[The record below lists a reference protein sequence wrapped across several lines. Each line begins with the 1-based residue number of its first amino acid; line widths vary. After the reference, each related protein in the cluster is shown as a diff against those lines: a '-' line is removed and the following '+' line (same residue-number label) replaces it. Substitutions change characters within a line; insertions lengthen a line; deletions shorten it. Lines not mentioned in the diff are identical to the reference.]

1 MPCRRSKVLWSGHC
15 KLDPEDELR
24 IYKPRVS
31 PGFEWVLP
39 VRDADHEYLWSL
51 NGTSRRATWR
61 PMPVA
66 RLAVDDEGRPLAK
79 ADLPWLGGHVLV
91 LRERAVATLAPL
103 LDRYGELLP
112 LACPDADLWLFNVL
126 TVVDALDEENS
137 ELVRFDDGNI
147 LDVVRHEF
155 RPEMAAGMA
164 VFKVPQLLRGRLFVG
179 DEFVEAVATAGL
191 TGPEFMQMWPSV
203 VPRRE
208 ASARDD

>member
-1 MPCRRSKVLWSGHC
+1 M
-15 KLDPEDELR
+15 R
-24 IYKPRVS
+24 IYEPRVR

-39 VRDADHEYLWSL
+39 VRDADHEYLWRL
-51 NGTSRRATWR
+51 DGTSRRATWR

-66 RLAVDDEGRPLAK
+66 RLAVDDEGKPRAE

-91 LRERAVATLAPL
+91 LRAHAAATLAPL

-137 ELVRFDDGNI
+137 ELIRFDDGNI

-155 RPEMAAGMA
+155 RPDMAAGMA
-164 VFKVPQLLRGRLFVG
+164 VFKVPQLLRGPLFVS

-191 TGPEFMQMWPSV
+191 TGLEFIQLWSGA
-203 VPRRE
+203 VPHRVT
-208 ASARDD
+208 S